1 MVGLSM
7 AITENAD
14 CQRTGMS
21 PERGGLRTQ
30 NKQMSFT
37 PSHGFSLKEASKAS
51 VCLKQNLNDI
61 FIYKNTKGQEA
72 PCAWFGRGES
82 RKGRGD

>member
-1 MVGLSM
+1 M
-7 AITENAD
+7 AITENVD
-14 CQRTGMS
+14 CQRTGIS

-30 NKQMSFT
+30 KKQMSFT

-61 FIYKNTKGQEA
+61 FIYKNTKGQET
-72 PCAWFGRGES
+72 PHAWFGRGEQR
-82 RKGRGD
+82 RKR